1 MTEGRGRL
9 AFAAGAT
16 AILTA
21 AIVVVV
27 ISGSSGEEGADDPC
41 LAIWNDDS
49 LARSDGVH
57 AYEAHGYS
65 ATLLTRVDQ
74 QGEVVADAQTDGQP
88 TAEARC
94 AVVFASPQVDSE
106 PDFGVRVF
114 DDGRW
119 VGLALV
125 DRVPLEQIETL
136 QADATAT
143 ANVTLLPDGRLAG
156 TE

>member
-27 ISGSSGEEGADDPC
+27 ISGSSGEEGPTDRC
-41 LAIWNDDS
+41 LAIWNDDAI
-49 LARSDGVH
+49 ARSDGVH
-57 AYEAHGYS
+57 AYEAHGYR
-65 ATLLTRVDQ
+65 ATLLTRVDP
-74 QGEVVADAQTDGQP
+74 QGELVADANAQDEP
-88 TAEARC
+88 TTEARC
-94 AVVFASPQVDSE
+94 AVVFASPQVDAE

-119 VGLALV
+119 AGLALV

-136 QADATAT
+136 QREATAT
-143 ANVTLLPDGRLAG
+143 ANATLLPDGRLAD
-156 TE
+156 

>member
-1 MTEGRGRL
+1 MSEGRGRL

-27 ISGSSGEEGADDPC
+27 ISGSSGEEEGPADPC
-41 LAIWNDDS
+41 RAIWNDDP

-57 AYEAHGYS
+57 AYEAHGYR

-74 QGEVVADAQTDGQP
+74 RGDLVADADLREAPTTD
-88 TAEARC
+88 ARC

-106 PDFGVRVF
+106 PEFGVRVF
-114 DDGRW
+114 DIGRW
-119 VGLALV
+119 AGLALV
-125 DRVPLEQIETL
+125 DRVPLDQIEAM
-136 QADATAT
+136 QQDATAT
-143 ANVTLLPDGRLAG
+143 ANTTLLPDGRLAD
-156 TE
+156 

>member
-1 MTEGRGRL
+1 MREGRGRL

-21 AIVVVV
+21 AIIAVV
-27 ISGSSGEEGADDPC
+27 ISGSSGDEGSADPC
-41 LAIWNDDS
+41 LAIWNDDP

-57 AYEAHGYS
+57 AYEVHGYR
-65 ATLLTRVDQ
+65 ATFLTRIDP
-74 QGEVVADAQTDGQP
+74 QGDVVADARTENQP
-88 TAEARC
+88 TNEARC

-106 PDFGVRVF
+106 PDFGARVF

-136 QADATAT
+136 QRDATAT
-143 ANVTLLPDGRLAG
+143 ANVTLLPDGRLAD
-156 TE
+156 

>member
-1 MTEGRGRL
+1 MSDGRGRL

-27 ISGSSGEEGADDPC
+27 ISGSSGEEDGPADPC
-41 LAIWNDDS
+41 LAIWNDDP

-57 AYEAHGYS
+57 AYEAHGYR
-65 ATLLTRVDQ
+65 ATRLTRVDPE
-74 QGEVVADAQTDGQP
+74 GEVVADAQTDDQP
-88 TAEARC
+88 TPEARC

-119 VGLALV
+119 AGLALV

-136 QADATAT
+136 QRDATAT
-143 ANVTLLPDGRLAG
+143 ANVTLLPDGRLAD
-156 TE
+156 

>member
-27 ISGSSGEEGADDPC
+27 ISGSSGEEGARRPLPGDLERRPDRPLRRRPRLRGARLQRDP
-41 LAIWNDDS
+41 LD
-49 LARSDGVH
+49 ARR
-57 AYEAHGYS
+57 S
-65 ATLLTRVDQ
+65 AGRGGRGRPDR
-74 QGEVVADAQTDGQP
+74 QP

>member
-21 AIVVVV
+21 VIVVVSM
-27 ISGSSGEEGADDPC
+27 SGSSGEEGPTDPC
-41 LAIWNDDS
+41 LAIWNDDAI
-49 LARSDGVH
+49 ARSDGVH
-57 AYEAHGYS
+57 AYQAHGYS
-65 ATLLTRVDQ
+65 ATLLTRVDP
-74 QGEVVADAQTDGQP
+74 QGELVASEPQDPP
-88 TAEARC
+88 TAQARC

-114 DDGRW
+114 DSGRW
-119 VGLALV
+119 AGLALV

-136 QADATAT
+136 QREATAT
-143 ANVTLLPDGRLAG
+143 ANATLLPDGRLAD
-156 TE
+156 